1 MSTASAPRVRAR
13 ALPKMHVVVGFLFLL
28 VLAIVIVTPF
38 VYLVMSSFKD
48 LGQFADTDMKTQWL
62 PWPMHP
68 ENYIKAIQTYEILTF
83 MRNSIVLAVIQTATS
98 VFTSAVVAYGFA
110 RFKFPFRDTIFL
122 VLLGS
127 MMIPSQIIYIP
138 LYILFRNLGWTNT
151 FLPLVVPGL
160 FGSSWSIF
168 FIRQYMFGIP
178 KEMDE
183 AAWIDGAGTLKTF
196 LKIILPQSKP
206 ALVVTGLFAFLYS
219 WKDFLAPLI
228 YLSNKKLW
236 TLPLGLMFF
245 TSAYSF
251 KDYTAQLAAVVMAL
265 VPTVIIYIFGQ
276 RYFERGIAVT
286 DLK

>member
-1 MSTASAPRVRAR
+1 MTTSKRRRAF
-13 ALPKMHVVVGFLFLL
+13 PSMHVTLGFVFLL
-28 VLAIVIVTPF
+28 IIALVIVTPF

-48 LGQFADTDMKTQWL
+48 LGQFAQTDLKTQWL

-68 ENYIKAIQTYEILTF
+68 ENYIKAIQTYEILTY
-83 MRNSIVLAVIQTATS
+83 MRNSIILAVIQTVTS
-98 VFTSAVVAYGFA
+98 VLVSAIVAYGFA
-110 RFKFPFRDTIFL
+110 RFTFPFRDTVFL
-122 VLLGS
+122 ILLGT
-127 MMIPSQIIYIP
+127 MMIPAQITYIP
-138 LYILFRNLGWTNT
+138 LYILYRDLGWTNS

-168 FIRQYMFGIP
+168 FIRQFMFGIP
-178 KEMDE
+178 RQMDE
-183 AAWIDGAGTLKTF
+183 AAWIDGAGTFKTF
-196 LKIILPQSKP
+196 IKIILPQSKP
-206 ALVVTGLFAFLYS
+206 AIVVTCLFAFLYS
-219 WKDFLAPLI
+219 WKDFLGPLI

-245 TSAYSF
+245 TSAYSW

-265 VPTVIIYIFGQ
+265 IPTVVIYIFGQ